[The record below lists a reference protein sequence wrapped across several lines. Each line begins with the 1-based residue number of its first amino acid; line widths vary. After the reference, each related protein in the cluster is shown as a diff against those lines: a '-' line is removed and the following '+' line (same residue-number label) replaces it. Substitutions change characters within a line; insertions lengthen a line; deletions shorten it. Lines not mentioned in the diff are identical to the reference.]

1 MLLYCYTFEKNYMK
15 PQIIEETVEVRET
28 KNMYICTHGQ
38 WMPDYTTRIAK
49 KDMEKL
55 LRGKHYFSTVPAKN
69 EAITAH
75 TKHCAEQ
82 IAKLQEDIEKRKQ
95 IIKIFEN
102 QRGYE

>member
-69 EAITAH
+69 EAITALAPKVTQEMDFPDW
-75 TKHCAEQ
+75 TKDQ
-82 IAKLQEDIEKRKQ
+82 DLLSFLNSLK
-95 IIKIFEN
+95 
-102 QRGYE
+102 